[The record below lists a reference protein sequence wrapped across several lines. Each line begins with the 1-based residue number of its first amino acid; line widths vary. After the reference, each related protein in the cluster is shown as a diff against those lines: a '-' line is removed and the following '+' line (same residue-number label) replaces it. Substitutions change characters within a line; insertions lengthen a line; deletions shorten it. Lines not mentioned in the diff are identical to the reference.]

1 MSAPD
6 PPAAASPSSEA
17 PSSSGAGKEEMVTI
31 NDFNMVSKLGEGGFG
46 TVMLVRKKS
55 TGKLYALKLLEK
67 SRMTKR
73 GIADRVISE
82 SISLQQIRHPFV
94 VTLHYAFQDKSRV
107 YFVLEH
113 VAGGDLFNFLQ
124 SLIAAT
130 SLILS
135 SLVTSFNLAFLSYLF

>member
-1 MSAPD
+1 MCEALGSWPVPERAGCVAPR
-6 PPAAASPSSEA
+6 
-17 PSSSGAGKEEMVTI
+17 
-31 NDFNMVSKLGEGGFG
+31 LGEGGFG
-46 TVMLVRKKS
+46 TVMLVRKKNS
-55 TGKLYALKLLEK
+55 GKLFALKMLEK

-82 SISLQQIRHPFV
+82 SVSLQQIRHPFV

-124 SLIAAT
+124 ARVQRHAAQPPAR
-130 SLILS
+130 LS
-135 SLVTSFNLAFLSYLF
+135 AARNRRPRPVAAAHAGAVHGRAQR